1 MKKSKI
7 CLLLLLSF
15 MLILSGCG
23 GDKYLKTKSTSQTL
37 SNFYNN
43 NYITSIN
50 DFVGVGKDDTII
62 SIESDRINYTNYMQ
76 PLMSVLPEERCVVS
90 VVDYLS
96 AINQKEGILRI
107 DSLTKTKIYEYK
119 TVFKQELMSQTNTS
133 SLVDDASNINAV
145 ILIKSTPNKNDA
157 EIGAWLF
164 YKKNNEKY
172 DVSSLL
178 SEQANAH
185 LTCVFKI
192 NKYVIQTNSYILT
205 YSKNDSK
212 VNSETTMTFNDSKG
226 CLNYEIKTVLINN
239 SNTIN
244 YTFKKNIYLYANAVV
259 GVRTLVNFKNN
270 NKNASIVYEQM
281 SKYFY
286 KRLKLG
292 EVKNEADMLSMETM
306 QEDNLA
312 KENTSDS
319 VGFKFVSE
327 NKEGDGNMTISCI
340 KYGGAE

>member
-1 MKKSKI
+1 MDGMY
-7 CLLLLLSF
+7 F
-15 MLILSGCG
+15 
-23 GDKYLKTKSTSQTL
+23 T
-37 SNFYNN
+37 
-43 NYITSIN
+43 
-50 DFVGVGKDDTII
+50 
-62 SIESDRINYTNYMQ
+62 R
-76 PLMSVLPEERCVVS
+76 
-90 VVDYLS
+90 
-96 AINQKEGILRI
+96 
-107 DSLTKTKIYEYK
+107 
-119 TVFKQELMSQTNTS
+119 
-133 SLVDDASNINAV
+133 
-145 ILIKSTPNKNDA
+145 
-157 EIGAWLF
+157 
-164 YKKNNEKY
+164 
-172 DVSSLL
+172 
-178 SEQANAH
+178 
-185 LTCVFKI
+185 
-192 NKYVIQTNSYILT
+192 NSYILT

-226 CLNYEIKTVLINN
+226 CLNYEIKTALINN

-259 GVRTLVNFKNN
+259 GVRTLVNFKDN

-312 KENTSDS
+312 KENASDS

-327 NKEGDGNMTISCI
+327 NKEGDGNVTISCI